1 MQVARSQMPEVY
13 VVLTTRDT
21 RYGLEVVAE
30 GAYRFESD
38 AEQAAEQLREQGYYE
53 SVTVEYL
60 RLRDTFE

>member
-1 MQVARSQMPEVY
+1 MQVVY
-13 VVLTTRDT
+13 VVLTTQDT

-38 AEQAAEQLREQGYYE
+38 AKQAAEQLREQGYYE

-60 RLRDTFE
+60 RLRDNCE